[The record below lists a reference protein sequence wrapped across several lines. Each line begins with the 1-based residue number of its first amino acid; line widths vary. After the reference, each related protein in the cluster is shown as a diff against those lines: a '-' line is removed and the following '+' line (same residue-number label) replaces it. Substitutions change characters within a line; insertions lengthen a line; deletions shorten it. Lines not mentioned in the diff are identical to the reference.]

1 MMYVIGL
8 HGMMMMIEKGER
20 RQVAATVIC
29 TLCVLCML
37 CRSHGSLAFYGAGG
51 LHRYLESKG
60 VALVDVGVALIF
72 YEMTGM
78 LALVSFWVTCF
89 LTQPLKHGILEP
101 LLSLCRGCREV
112 FGMGDFWIFRA
123 ALCFGLLC
131 SVRAEELYNAVHD
144 KVKSKFHGIAA
155 TMRVDSVRLTT
166 AYCEG
171 NTHAFVHIST
181 VYSCIHSCVHSCWD
195 THCTHL
201 LMQTILKKR
210 SFLFRIHAH
219 NETDESGLSLGAVIR
234 GMCKPLLVPLK
245 LYLTYCMLCGWRLGY
260 QRLMMSGLLPVDP
273 PTHTLTAHHQL

>member
-1 MMYVIGL
+1 
-8 HGMMMMIEKGER
+8 MMMMIEKGER

-112 FGMGDFWIFRA
+112 FGMGDFWLFRA

-131 SVRAEELYNAVHD
+131 TVRAEELYNAVHD

-155 TMRVDSVRLTT
+155 TLRVDSVRLTT

-181 VYSCIHSCVHSCWD
+181 VYSCIHSCWD
-195 THCTHL
+195 TQCTHL
-201 LMQTILKKR
+201 LMQTIQKNV
-210 SFLFRIHAH
+210 SFLFLIHAH
-219 NETDESGLSLGAVIR
+219 NATDESGFF
-234 GMCKPLLVPLK
+234 
-245 LYLTYCMLCGWRLGY
+245 
-260 QRLMMSGLLPVDP
+260 
-273 PTHTLTAHHQL
+273 

>member
-112 FGMGDFWIFRA
+112 FGMGDCWLFRA

-155 TMRVDSVRLTT
+155 TMGVDSVRLTT

-171 NTHAFVHIST
+171 NTPEFVHIST
-181 VYSCIHSCVHSCWD
+181 VYSCMHDSQHTVRTCSNAP
-195 THCTHL
+195 TKFS
-201 LMQTILKKR
+201 KKKGT
-210 SFLFRIHAH
+210 
-219 NETDESGLSLGAVIR
+219 NETDESGFFSGAVIR

-260 QRLMMSGLLPVDP
+260 QHVMMSGLLPVNP
-273 PTHTLTAHHQL
+273 PSQHTLTAHHQL